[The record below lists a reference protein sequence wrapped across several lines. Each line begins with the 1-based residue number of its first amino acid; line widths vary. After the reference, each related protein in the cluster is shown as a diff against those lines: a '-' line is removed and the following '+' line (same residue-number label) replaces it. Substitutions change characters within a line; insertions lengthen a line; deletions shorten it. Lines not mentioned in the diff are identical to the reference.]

1 MSRYA
6 CLLILLPALAL
17 PVARAELPQANPV
30 PGGIAIL
37 TLAAATEPAPQ
48 ARFNGQRVLVVQQAG
63 AWQAVVGLPLS
74 LKPGRYHLD
83 LAGAAGQNTRA
94 VAFKVADKQ
103 YEAQYLTITNKRQV
117 DPAAED
123 LRRIARDQEILNHAL
138 ATWTETL
145 ADDLRFGL
153 PTAGR
158 FSSAFGLRRF
168 FNNQPRRPHT
178 GLDIAAPEGAPI
190 VAPAAGTVI
199 ETGDFFFNGN
209 TVLIDHGQGL
219 ISMYNHLSRIDVA
232 RDTAVTR
239 GQRIGAVG
247 KTGRVTGAHLHWT
260 ISLNNTLVDPVL
272 FLPLAARA
280 QAGRESPAPPAGAN
294 GNAMGNGN

>member
-1 MSRYA
+1 MKMYRYA
-6 CLLILLPALAL
+6 CLLILLPALPL
-17 PVARAELPQANPV
+17 PVVRAELPQANPV

-37 TLAAATEPAPQ
+37 TLAAETEPAPQ
-48 ARFNGQRVLVVQQAG
+48 ARFNDQRVLVVRQAG

-83 LAGAAGQNTRA
+83 LTGPASQDARA
-94 VAFKVADKQ
+94 VAFKVTDKQ
-103 YEAQYLTITNKRQV
+103 YESQYLTITNKRQV
-117 DPAAED
+117 DPTAED
-123 LRRIARDQEILNHAL
+123 LRRIARDQEILNRAL

-145 ADDLRFGL
+145 ADDLRFDL

-190 VAPAAGTVI
+190 VAPAAGTVV
-199 ETGDFFFNGN
+199 ETGDLFFNGN
-209 TVLIDHGQGL
+209 TVVIDHGQGL

-232 RDTAVTR
+232 RGTPVAR

-247 KTGRVTGAHLHWT
+247 KTGRVTGARLHWT
-260 ISLNNTLVDPVL
+260 ISLNNTLVDPML

-280 QAGRESPAPPAGAN
+280 QAGRESPAGAN